1 MTQEEKWLAKFNEV
15 MAFIETNHRN
25 PSRYDDDERGKYCNW
40 IRHNKKLYNSG
51 ELKEERMEMFKELM
65 ELGEKYRHVNQ
76 YQ

>member
-65 ELGEKYRHVNQ
+65 ELGEKYRHKNQ